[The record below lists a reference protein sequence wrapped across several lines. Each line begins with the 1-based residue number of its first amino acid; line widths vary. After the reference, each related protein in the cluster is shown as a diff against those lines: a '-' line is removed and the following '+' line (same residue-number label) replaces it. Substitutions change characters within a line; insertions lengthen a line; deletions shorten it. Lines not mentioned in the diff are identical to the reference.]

1 MDNQLLTMKLY
12 APPLRPGLVH
22 RLRLL
27 EKMNMGLQD
36 GKRLTL
42 ITAPAGYGK
51 TTIALEW
58 LANLDRTYSWLSLDR
73 ADNHPYQFLTY
84 LIAALGQV
92 DEKVRQVLE
101 SILKEQTEQDEAT
114 RVHSLLTALVNQ
126 LAKIQTP
133 LILVLD
139 DYHTITDLAVHEA
152 LGFILE
158 HQPPHMHLVIATRQ
172 DPLLPL
178 SRLRTRGQL
187 TEIRLGELRFTQ
199 EETNQFLNE
208 TMKLGLLPDEIVAL
222 EVRTEGWIAGL
233 QLAALSLSELSAGSQ
248 TPIDADAR
256 SKYILAF
263 AGDDRHVVDYLLD
276 EVLSHQ
282 PEEVQRFLLNT
293 SVLNRLSGPLCD
305 ALLEDQE
312 QSSQQ
317 LLESLEHSNLFII
330 PLDNR
335 RQWYRY
341 HHLFADLLSS
351 RLQSTNPDQVTALHH
366 RARKWFESANMIA
379 DAVDHALLAEDFD
392 SALRLIEEIAGTS
405 IWTSGELPVLLNW
418 SKRLPEEV
426 LMSRPRLSLYCAR
439 ALFFNGQIDMADGY
453 LQEAEKALRARGQN
467 DGSMDEVWGVLYTN
481 QATVRAMYGDSEVA
495 LELANRAKTL
505 IPKMDVSTQARIAHA
520 VGMAAYLQGNLKE
533 AEVAFSEAIQLAQEV
548 NNRNLRL
555 DVIAC
560 LALTQ
565 ILSGRLREA
574 ERLCQNVLDMEFQNQ
589 YIPTTCAIIFALA
602 LIKYEQNELVQA
614 QQMIGTSIQ
623 LAQEASWLHILWQA
637 YLLQSQIQ
645 QAMGESQKARQ
656 AIRHAE
662 QVAARYRI
670 PRVSRIIAAYQAKFY
685 LTEGN
690 LEAAVHW
697 VEAYEGRAAAEK
709 LRDFEELTRSR
720 ILLSRGNYS
729 ESLSV
734 LNCTLEKAKAAGRIA
749 SLIEAKILR
758 AQVLEA
764 RGECEAGIESM
775 TQAVALAEPEGFVRV
790 FLDQGKRTADLLSRI
805 RQMKILANVMSYS
818 WKLLEALNE
827 KGLVDSPQITLNVL
841 VEPLSEREL
850 EVLHLIADGLSNPEI
865 AARLY
870 LSVNTLRA
878 HTTHIYQKL
887 DVHSRMQA
895 VARAKELGLLHPE

>member
-27 EKMNMGLQD
+27 QKMGSGLLD
-36 GKRLTL
+36 GKQLTL

-51 TTIALEW
+51 TTLALEW
-58 LANLDRTYSWLSLDR
+58 LASLDQAYSWLSLDR
-73 ADNHPYQFLTY
+73 ADNHPLQFLTY
-84 LIAALGQV
+84 LIAALGKV
-92 DEKVRQVLE
+92 DEKVEQALE
-101 SILKEQTEQDEAT
+101 PFLQARHGQDEAA

-133 LILVLD
+133 FILVLD

-158 HQPPHMHLVIATRQ
+158 HQPPQMHLVIATRQ

-178 SRLRTRGQL
+178 SKLRTRGQL

-233 QLAALSLSELSAGSQ
+233 QLAALSLSELPAGSQ
-248 TPIDADAR
+248 TPLDAEAR

-276 EVLSHQ
+276 EVLSRQ

-305 ALLEDQE
+305 ALLEDHG

-317 LLESLEHSNLFII
+317 LLESLERSNLFII

-351 RLQSTNPDQVTALHH
+351 RLQSTNPDQVTVLHH
-366 RARKWFESANMIA
+366 RARKWFESANMFA

-392 SALRLIEEIAGTS
+392 SALRLIEEIAGAS
-405 IWTSGELPVLLNW
+405 IWVSGELPVLLNW

-439 ALFFNGQIDMADGY
+439 ALFFNGQIDMADRY
-453 LQEAEKALRARGQN
+453 LQHAETALSARGQN

-481 QATVRAMYGDSEVA
+481 QATVRAMCGDSEVA
-495 LELANRAKTL
+495 LELANRAKTM
-505 IPKMDVSTQARIAHA
+505 IPKTDVSTQARIAHA
-520 VGMAAYLQGNLKE
+520 LGMAAYLQGDLRE
-533 AEVAFSEAIQLAQEV
+533 AELAFSEAVQLAQQV

-560 LALTQ
+560 LAITQ

-574 ERLCQNVLDMEFQNQ
+574 ERLCQNILDTEFQNQ
-589 YIPTTCAIIFALA
+589 SIPTTCAIFFALA
-602 LIKYEQNELVQA
+602 LIKYEQNELLQA
-614 QQMIGTSIQ
+614 QHMVETSIQ

-656 AIRHAE
+656 AIWQAE
-662 QVAARYRI
+662 QVAVRYKI
-670 PRVSRIIAAYQAKFY
+670 PRVSRIISAHQANID
-685 LTEGN
+685 LAGGN
-690 LEAAVHW
+690 LEAAVRW
-697 VEAYEGRAAAEK
+697 VEVYESRPAAEN

-720 ILLSRGNYS
+720 ILLTQGNYS

-734 LNCTLEKAKAAGRIA
+734 VNCTLEKAGAARRIA
-749 SLIEAKILR
+749 SVIEAKILR
-758 AQVLEA
+758 VEILEA
-764 RGECEAGIESM
+764 RGECEAGIKSM
-775 TQAVALAEPEGFVRV
+775 IEAIELAEPEGFVRV
-790 FLDQGKRTADLLSRI
+790 FLNSGKSTADLLSRV
-805 RQMKILANVMSYS
+805 RRLKIPTNVMRYS
-818 WKLLEALNE
+818 WRLLQAFNE
-827 KGLVDSPQITLNVL
+827 TGLIHSLSQTVNVL

-850 EVLHLIADGLSNPEI
+850 EVLHLIAGGLSNPEI

-887 DVHSRMQA
+887 EVHSRMQA